1 MGDDEEIPCIFRG
14 LALDRSDHG
23 ILKQNQH
30 FYLMKLKALP
40 LSALLKE
47 LKSMRMKL
55 AWLANTQPDC
65 QFEIWQMA
73 QETEERFNAEKS
85 KIIRG
90 LNKATCY
97 ATDNRTSLKVPK
109 LDMSTVRIVGFP
121 DASFPNNA
129 DLST

>member
-14 LALDRSDHG
+14 FALDRSDHG

-55 AWLANTQPDC
+55 A
-65 QFEIWQMA
+65 
-73 QETEERFNAEKS
+73 
-85 KIIRG
+85 
-90 LNKATCY
+90 
-97 ATDNRTSLKVPK
+97 
-109 LDMSTVRIVGFP
+109 
-121 DASFPNNA
+121 
-129 DLST
+129 